1 VAEAWVG
8 RQILNRL
15 APAGERARLSVL
27 AFHHVLREHDPLQ
40 PGEPS
45 AAEFEQ
51 RMRWVSN
58 WFNVLPLAEA
68 VDRLKDGCLPERPLA
83 ISFDDG
89 YADNNDV
96 ALPILRKLGLH
107 ATFFI
112 ATGYLDGGRMFNDT
126 VIEAIR
132 QARDTVL
139 DIDDFGLGVHA
150 LATLEERRAAIDR
163 ILPRVKYLPIGQREA
178 VAGTIAER
186 LSARLPDN
194 LMMSSEQV
202 AALHAA
208 GMHIGGHTVMHP
220 ILAGIPLESARD
232 EIGDG
237 RERLEEITGAPVRLF
252 AYPNGRPVRD
262 YRREHAALV
271 RELGFDA
278 AVSSAWGST
287 RAGADLFQIPRFT
300 PWDRPH
306 WRFGLRLAMNLLG
319 NHVVRA

>member
-1 VAEAWVG
+1 MRRRNVLLQAALQLP
-8 RQILNRL
+8 RTPRL
-15 APAGERARLSVL
+15 TVL
-27 AFHHVLREHDPLQ
+27 IFHRVLTEFDPLR
-40 PGEPS
+40 PSEPTAS
-45 AAEFEQ
+45 EFEE
-51 RMRWVSN
+51 RMRWIAANFV
-58 WFNVLPLAEA
+58 VLPLASAAAALQE
-68 VDRLKDGCLPERPLA
+68 DRLPRRALC
-83 ISFDDG
+83 ITFDDG
-89 YADNNDV
+89 YADNHDV
-96 ALPILRKLGLH
+96 ALPVLRKLGLQ
-107 ATFFI
+107 ATFFV

-186 LSARLPDN
+186 VGARLPDN

-208 GMHIGGHTVMHP
+208 GMHIGGHTVTHP

-232 EIGDG
+232 EIGGG

>member
-1 VAEAWVG
+1 MRRRNVLLQAALQLP
-8 RQILNRL
+8 RTPRL
-15 APAGERARLSVL
+15 TVL
-27 AFHHVLREHDPLQ
+27 IFHRVLTEFDPLR
-40 PGEPS
+40 PSEPTAS
-45 AAEFEQ
+45 EFEE
-51 RMRWVSN
+51 RMRWIAENFV
-58 WFNVLPLAEA
+58 VLPLASAAAALQE
-68 VDRLKDGCLPERPLA
+68 DRLPRRALC
-83 ISFDDG
+83 ITFDDG
-89 YADNNDV
+89 YADNHDV

-186 LSARLPDN
+186 VGARLPDN

-232 EIGDG
+232 EIGAG

-252 AYPNGRPVRD
+252 AYPNGRPLRD

-319 NHVVRA
+319 NYVVRA